1 MSSIVASLDEL
12 EPIAANLNNTLPSD
26 AILFLCGDL
35 GSGKTTL
42 AKAVG
47 KSRGVT
53 ASITSPTF
61 SLQHKYD
68 ENLYH
73 YDLYRKEF
81 EEIVALG
88 IIEEFE
94 KSGWHMVEWGSD
106 ELKQTLLSFGLNCYN
121 IEIESSTPDSRL
133 YTIRKLNA

>member
-1 MSSIVASLDEL
+1 MFSITASLDAL
-12 EPIAANLNNTLPSD
+12 ESIAAKLNDVIPSD

-42 AKAVG
+42 AKAIG
-47 KSRGVT
+47 KSRGVD

-61 SLQHKYD
+61 SLQHRYD
-68 ENLYH
+68 ESLYH

-88 IIEEFE
+88 LIEEFE

-106 ELKQTLLSFGLNCYN
+106 ELKEMLLSFGFECYN
-121 IEIESSTPDSRL
+121 IEINSSTPDSRL